1 MAFTMHK
8 IKLYHHD
15 TKIEKLIYHRCFYE
29 LKGMAVYQ
37 KCCYQGTDILDD
49 VGEAIRKGTTAL

>member
-1 MAFTMHK
+1 MHK
-8 IKLYHHD
+8 KKFYHHD
-15 TKIEKLIYHRCFYE
+15 TKRVKLIYHRCFYE

-49 VGEAIRKGTTAL
+49 VGEAIRKGTTEL